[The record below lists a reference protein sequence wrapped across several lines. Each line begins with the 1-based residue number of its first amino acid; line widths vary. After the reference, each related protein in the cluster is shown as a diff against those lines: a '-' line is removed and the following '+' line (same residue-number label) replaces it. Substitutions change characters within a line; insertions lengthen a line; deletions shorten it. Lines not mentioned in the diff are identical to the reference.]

1 MECKINEWMNES
13 DKKQWF
19 FMDKGINRDL
29 LPRNKDSNSVKI
41 DQQNIDNTLLTI
53 FHQNIR
59 GISTKSNYHLL
70 HDWQQILCLTEY
82 HLTNLEIQ
90 TLNIDN

>member
-1 MECKINEWMNES
+1 
-13 DKKQWF
+13 
-19 FMDKGINRDL
+19 MDKGINRDL

-70 HDWQQILCLTEY
+70 HD
-82 HLTNLEIQ
+82 
-90 TLNIDN
+90 